1 MLLTPTPT
9 RTVARNHW
17 PPSSEPYVPAPHPNR
32 SAIRHSE
39 RSEPDVRW
47 LRRGLP
53 MSNTVGLSRRG
64 FLAGVAGTVGITLLA
79 ACSGAQA
86 PAANVGSAPTSAP
99 AAGGT
104 TRKQLLFWGREQFL
118 PESNDYL
125 TESVK
130 LAGQKGNFDVSVQL
144 FSNDEHPQKEVV
156 AMESGVVPDVTYT
169 YAPALWDQNGY
180 AMDVQALYD
189 EIGKTGGGWL
199 PLAEGSSKTAAG
211 KRISVPMN
219 NEPWIMQLRN
229 DKFAEARFSLPLK
242 TWDEMIAAFQKV
254 NKPAE
259 NFYAFD
265 GQMTEADWV
274 GNCLQFMWSFGGR
287 LFDKEGTPTIN
298 TPQNIAGVKA
308 YTDLFKNKMMPAG
321 VVSQKASG
329 NNEAWL
335 SKQVA
340 AVSNPGSIVLAMRD
354 SDKDLLSKTYLQA
367 FPSQAKP
374 GTFVQ
379 TSGAATLV
387 INKKSQVIDE
397 AMQVARMI
405 LAADRYPTQL
415 EKAGSYWFPIMKN
428 YLTLPFFTQDEWNKE
443 VAENIVPWTMAA
455 SSDTGLTPIYDDIS
469 ISATKDML
477 QAIVVQGKTVEE
489 GVKIL
494 ADAAAAAKAKF
505 KM

>member
-1 MLLTPTPT
+1 LT
-9 RTVARNHW
+9 A
-17 PPSSEPYVPAPHPNR
+17 
-32 SAIRHSE
+32 
-39 RSEPDVRW
+39 
-47 LRRGLP
+47 
-53 MSNTVGLSRRG
+53 
-64 FLAGVAGTVGITLLA
+64 VAGTVAVSLLT
-79 ACSGAQA
+79 ACGG
-86 PAANVGSAPTSAP
+86 PAAP
-99 AAGGT
+99 AAGGAT
-104 TRKQLLFWGREQFL
+104 AAPATGSGQRKTVVFWGRQQFL
-118 PESNDYL
+118 PGSNDYL

-130 LAGQKGNFDVSVQL
+130 LAGQKGGFDVSVQL
-144 FSNDEHPQKEVV
+144 FTNDEHPQKEVV
-156 AMESGVVPDVTYT
+156 AMESGVVPDITYT

-180 AMDVQALYD
+180 ALEVQALYD
-189 EIGKTGGGWL
+189 EIGKSGGGWL
-199 PLAEGSSKTAAG
+199 DLAEGSSKNATG
-211 KRISVPMN
+211 KRIAVPMN
-219 NEPWIMQLRN
+219 TEPWFLHLRK
-229 DKFAEARFSLPLK
+229 DKFEEVGVTLPLK
-242 TWDEMIAAFQKV
+242 SWDEMMNAFQKV
-254 NKPAE
+254 NKPSE
-259 NFYAFD
+259 GFYAFD

-274 GNCLQFMWSFGGR
+274 GNCLQFMWAFGGR

-308 YTDLFKNKMMPAG
+308 YTDLFKNKMMPPG

-387 INKKSQVIDE
+387 VNKKSQVIDE

-405 LAADRYPTQL
+405 LAPDRYPTQL

-443 VAENIVPWTMAA
+443 VTENIVPWTLAPT
-455 SSDTGLTPIYDDIS
+455 SETGLTPIYDDIT
-469 ISATKDML
+469 ISATNDML

-494 ADAAAAAKAKF
+494 ADAADKAKAKF